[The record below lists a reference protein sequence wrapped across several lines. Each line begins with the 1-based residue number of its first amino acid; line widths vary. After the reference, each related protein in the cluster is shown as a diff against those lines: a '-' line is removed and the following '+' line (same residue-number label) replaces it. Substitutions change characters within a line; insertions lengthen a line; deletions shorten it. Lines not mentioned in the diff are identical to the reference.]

1 MILVIRPG
9 FPCSRCYIESM
20 AGKKLNPEGMKVKVD
35 ATKNEA
41 EAPAAKKV
49 AGKKRKP
56 EEAEAVEA
64 DNVTANLA
72 NGVASEKKS
81 KKTKKQGKEAN
92 EEDSKKIKKTKSSDV
107 SSDSE
112 VVEVA
117 ANGADSS
124 EEEEDP
130 RRLENFRLCPEVVS
144 ALKKK
149 DITSLFPI
157 QAETLNVVLNG
168 SDLIARA
175 RTGQVCPRLRSPWA
189 VIFHGLHKRVPQL
202 RTIM

>member
-1 MILVIRPG
+1 
-9 FPCSRCYIESM
+9 M
-20 AGKKLNPEGMKVKVD
+20 AGKKLNPDGMKVKDD
-35 ATKNEA
+35 ATKSES
-41 EAPAAKKV
+41 PAAKKV

-56 EEAEAVEA
+56 EEAEAEETN
-64 DNVTANLA
+64 NVTANLT
-72 NGVASEKKS
+72 NGVTSDKKS
-81 KKTKKQGKEAN
+81 KKTKKQDKGTDENDNKK
-92 EEDSKKIKKTKSSDV
+92 SKKAKNSDV

-175 RTGQVCPRLRSPWA
+175 RTGQVRFRFLHPSV
-189 VIFHGLHKRVPQL
+189 VILCTKGAC
-202 RTIM
+202 I